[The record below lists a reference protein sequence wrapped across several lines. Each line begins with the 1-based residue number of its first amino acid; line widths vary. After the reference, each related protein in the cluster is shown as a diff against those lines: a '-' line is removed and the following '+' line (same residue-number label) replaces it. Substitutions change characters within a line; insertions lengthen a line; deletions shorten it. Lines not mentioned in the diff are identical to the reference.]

1 MKFKLAKYTTN
12 VSAERSIA
20 EIEKILANFGAEKI
34 MKDYLQDGRVTSIS
48 FMINGKGYKLPTN
61 QEGVFKVLFERKRSG
76 VNATKSR
83 EERAYRVSWR
93 ILKDWIYSQLSII
106 ASGQAEPEQ
115 VLLPYMWNGKQ
126 TFFEAFK
133 DGKLQLGS
141 GKE

>member
-1 MKFKLAKYTTN
+1 LKFKLAKYTTN